1 MRRYFAKLHKVKPGI
16 ARSAL
21 KRCHKRLCRGLRS
34 TVCKGRKRGIHN
46 INARLRSHKVG
57 HIAGTGGVVGVQMN
71 RNINIFLELFNKGIR
86 IIGEQKVSHIL
97 NADNIRTHFFKGL
110 CHFNK
115 VFLVM
120 NGAYGVAYGSLA
132 YSAVFFTALHC
143 LFHIARIVERVENT
157 DDINAVFDR
166 LFNEH
171 INHIVRIVLVAE
183 QVLPAQKH
191 LQLGVGHMLFKGAQS
206 LPRVLVQK
214 AHAAVKCSAAPAFK
228 TPVSHRIKLLKRRE
242 HILNA
247 HTRSRL

>member
-1 MRRYFAKLHKVKPGI
+1 
-16 ARSAL
+16 
-21 KRCHKRLCRGLRS
+21 
-34 TVCKGRKRGIHN
+34 
-46 INARLRSHKVG
+46 
-57 HIAGTGGVVGVQMN
+57 
-71 RNINIFLELFNKGIR
+71 
-86 IIGEQKVSHIL
+86 
-97 NADNIRTHFFKGL
+97 
-110 CHFNK
+110 
-115 VFLVM
+115 M

-191 LQLGVGHMLFKGAQS
+191 LQLGVGHMLFKGTKP

-214 AHAAVKCSAAPAFK
+214 AHTRVKRSAAPTFK
-228 TPVSHRIKLLKRRE
+228 APVAYRVKLFKRGE
-242 HILNA
+242 HILNTHA
-247 HTRSRL
+247 RSRLRLVRVTENGIGYI